1 MSLLDELIRYS
12 DEVIGGRIIACQ
24 KHKWACIRFLRDL
37 DRENFDY
44 VFDEEKAVR
53 FLDWMRLFK
62 HRKGVLKGQ
71 YIDPHIIQKFIFGN
85 VYGWVHKVTGY
96 RRFNKFYWQVGRKNA
111 KSQSLAA
118 VGSYELMALG
128 EGASEVYCAAV
139 KTEQAKIVW
148 DETVAMLD
156 NSELKGR
163 YNVSYGKIQHKKTG
177 SFMRALSKEDR
188 RSGDGLNPQCGIVD
202 EYHAHDT
209 SELYDVLDSGMIAR
223 TQPLLA
229 IITTAGFNLANPCYS
244 VEYHL
249 VAKILNPALDFN
261 VDSYFIMINELD
273 KDKEGNLVDD
283 IRDESA
289 WLKAN
294 PIACSYPEGIESIR
308 KRLQLALEAPE
319 KMRDFLTKNMNVWVN
334 QRENGYMNMDKWALC
349 RGEIPNLTSIDCFV
363 GVDLSAKIDL
373 TSVSFEFLVNDK
385 YVVLSH
391 SFMPEDTLAAKRKTD
406 KVPYDL
412 WISQGWITATPGAVV
427 DYRFVAAYI
436 KLQGYKIK
444 EICFDPY
451 NCSQFAQEL
460 QDDGFLCVE
469 IRQGIPTLSEPT
481 KSFRESVYMKK
492 VIHDGNPV
500 LGWAVSNAVTRA
512 DDKDNIMLDKSKSTE
527 RIDPIASTINAHVR
541 AIVNENNESVYEKR
555 GMRSL

>member
-1 MSLLDELIRYS
+1 MSLLDELIQYS
-12 DEVIGGRIIACQ
+12 EDVIAGNILACQ
-24 KHKWACIRFLRDL
+24 KHKWACMRFLRDL
-37 DRENFDY
+37 EHENFPY
-44 VFDEEKAVR
+44 VFDEEKAER

-71 YIDPHIIQKFIFGN
+71 YIEPHIIQKFIFGN
-85 VYGWVHKVTGY
+85 VYGWVHRETGY
-96 RRFNKFYWQVGRKNA
+96 RRFRKFYWQVGRKNA

-139 KTEQAKIVW
+139 KSEQAKIVW
-148 DETVAMLD
+148 DETFAMLG

-163 YNVSYGKIQHKKTG
+163 YNVSYGKIQHKKSG

-188 RSGDGLNPQCGIVD
+188 KSGDGLNPQCGIVD

-229 IITTAGFNLANPCYS
+229 IITTAGFNLANPCYAI
-244 VEYHL
+244 EYQL
-249 VAKILNPALDFN
+249 VSKILNPAMDFD
-261 VDSYFIMINELD
+261 VDSYFVMINEMD
-273 KDKEGNLVDD
+273 KDDEGNLIDD
-283 IRDESA
+283 IRDESK
-289 WLKAN
+289 WIKAN
-294 PIACSYPEGIESIR
+294 PIACSYPEGIQSIR
-308 KRLQLALEAPE
+308 ERLKLALEAPE
-319 KMRDFLTKNMNVWVN
+319 KMRDFLTKNMNIWVN

-349 RGEIPNLTSIDCFV
+349 RGDIPKLSGIDCIV
-363 GVDLSAKIDL
+363 GIDLSAKIDL
-373 TSVSFEFLVNDK
+373 TSVSFEFVVDGK

-412 WISQGWITATPGAVV
+412 WVKQGWITATPGAVV
-427 DYRFVAAYI
+427 DYRFVGEYI
-436 KLQGYKIK
+436 QSLGYKIK

-481 KSFRESVYMKK
+481 KSFRESVYQQK

-500 LGWAVSNAVTRA
+500 LAWAVSNAVIRM
-512 DDKDNIMLDKSKSTE
+512 DHNGNIMLDKDKSTE
-527 RIDPIASTINAHVR
+527 RIDPIASLINAHTR
-541 AIVNENNESVYEKR
+541 AIVNDEVSVYEKR